1 MPTLIGTTQRLEL
14 NQSSRSPLLEQL
26 SGEKLVFW
34 QGLSSRIECA
44 LFNDTPE
51 SSSFVSD
58 VSNLDS
64 VNLVVRKGGPTGDIL
79 FTQDV
84 DVFNAISYSSW
95 TAETT
100 AQFTFSISELDTT
113 QIVPSS
119 GHLPIYFVV
128 TAVTTEAVPYIAGFG
143 YGEIVDVGFIENPV
157 SSDYITGRTNIVGG
171 KLLTNL
177 DANNYSITNLPLS
190 GVGYIET
197 GTATLV
203 NGSFTCDVSFLH
215 EKVAASYVFTEL
227 YVTDSSFTPQFIE
240 IVTKPVEH
248 LTTGFRVHLSEAPET
263 SNCKLVWGVAIL
275 DPSRASQPGT
285 TGPRYILGTHA
296 LGPRVLY
303 ASRNSVV
310 LDSNVL
316 TGGGTDVTSDV
327 NDLLMSLEGTG
338 GTVVLDGP
346 ALSSGSFTC
355 PSNVGIYCPN
365 KSCGVFLAA
374 GSNCPMVINSNYNG
388 LTNPTEPSVGNR
400 QKNISVIGGTW
411 NGNYPNQSADVA
423 GNPANAWVVGMWFN
437 GVDDLY
443 MDDVTIINARK
454 FGLMVTYPGSYEI
467 PLLTVKQDVQRTDNN
482 DAFHVWGPTTGFGHI
497 GTLRAINCSDDTLAL
512 NFCES
517 RDPLNGNVDFT
528 GRAAAIY
535 TVIDNVFIYNGTSIL
550 RVDGTVANCGTIIV
564 RNVFCLFTS
573 TVANSALSITADGSW
588 DYLYCPGWNVKIPS
602 TVAESSAKGVFIN
615 GPRGGSITKLQD
627 WVYTGDASI
636 SVSDSNNNALVKITP
651 IASGTNAHKVI
662 LDNVIARKPT
672 ASPSGTLMLVTEI
685 GAVTPTI
692 DAVEI
697 YNCSIKNYAYL
708 YANDSGYA
716 QVLSL
721 DTDNN
726 TLNGAA
732 SLYGVPPTN
741 ISDHDNL
748 RKIAARVLVTSN
760 LTLLNNTPQTI
771 LFGTED
777 YDTNNLHSVSSNTSR
792 IVIPVTD
799 YYALDVYAEIQV
811 NTTGLREI
819 RFVLNGATILKRTLI
834 PPLTGENTTINCVI
848 PSLKFNKNDYV
859 EVVANQNSGGSLVL
873 YAGAYFS
880 VTRL

>member
-14 NQSSRSPLLEQL
+14 NQSSRVPLLEQL
-26 SGEKLVFW
+26 SMEKLVFW

-44 LFNDTPE
+44 LFNDTPTAGT
-51 SSSFVSD
+51 FVD
-58 VSNLDS
+58 ISNVAS
-64 VNLVVRKGGPTGDIL
+64 VNIVVRKNGPNGGIL
-79 FTQDV
+79 FTQ
-84 DVFNAISYSSW
+84 
-95 TAETT
+95 ETT
-100 AQFTFSISELDTT
+100 TLNSIPYASWVAGAAQFTFNISELDTT
-113 QIVPSS
+113 QIVPQS
-119 GHLPIYFVV
+119 GKLPIYYVI
-128 TAVTTEAVPYIAGFG
+128 TAVTTAAVPYIAGFG
-143 YGEIVDVGFIENPV
+143 YGEIVDVGFVENP
-157 SSDYITGRTNIVGG
+157 SSVDYVTGRTPIIGG
-171 KLLTNL
+171 RLLTNL
-177 DANNYSITNLPLS
+177 DANGYGILNLPLS

-197 GTATLV
+197 GSVALAIGQLEV
-203 NGSFTCDVSFLH
+203 DVSFLH
-215 EKVAASYVFTEL
+215 EKAAATYVFQPSP
-227 YVTDSSFTPQFIE
+227 YVKDTSVAPQDIRA
-240 IVTKPVEH
+240 VVNAQT
-248 LTTGFRVHLSEAPET
+248 TTGFVIKLSAAPT
-263 SNCKLVWGVAIL
+263 TTNCTLVWGVAIL

-285 TGPRYILGTHA
+285 SGPKYILGTHA

-303 ASRNSVV
+303 ASRNSIV

-316 TGGGTDVTSDV
+316 TGGGTDVTS
-327 NDLLMSLEGTG
+327 NINALLLSLEGTG

-346 ALSSGSFTC
+346 ALISGSLKES
-355 PSNVGIYCPN
+355 SNVGIYCPN

-388 LTNPTEPSVGNR
+388 LTNPTEPSSGNR
-400 QKNISVIGGTW
+400 QKHISVIGGTW
-411 NGNYPNQSADVA
+411 NGNYPNQSINVA
-423 GNPANAWVVGMWFN
+423 GNLTNAWVVGMWFN

-467 PLLTVKQDVQRTDNN
+467 PLLTVKQDVPRTDNN
-482 DAFHVWGPTTGFGHI
+482 DAFHVWGPATGFGHI
-497 GTLRAINCSDDTLAL
+497 GTLRAINCSDDTIAL

-517 RDPLNGNVDFT
+517 RDPLNGNVNFT
-528 GRAAAIY
+528 GRAAAVY

-615 GPRGGSITKLQD
+615 GPKGGSITKLQD

-636 SVSDSNNNALVKITP
+636 SASDSNNNALVKITP
-651 IASGTNAHKVI
+651 ITSGTSAHKVI
-662 LDNVIARKPT
+662 LDNVVARKPT
-672 ASPSGTLMLVTEI
+672 ASPSGTLVLVTEV
-685 GAVTPTI
+685 GATTPTI
-692 DAVEI
+692 DSVELF
-697 YNCSIKNYAYL
+697 NCSIKNYAYL

-732 SLYGVPPTN
+732 SLYGVPPVN
-741 ISDHDNL
+741 IADHDNL

-760 LTLLNNTPQTI
+760 LTLPDNTPQT
-771 LFGTED
+771 LPFGTED

-792 IVIPVTD
+792 IVIPATD

-819 RFVLNGATILKRTLI
+819 RFVLNGTTILKRTLI

-848 PSLKFNKNDYV
+848 PSLKFNKNDYI

-880 VTRL
+880 VTRI